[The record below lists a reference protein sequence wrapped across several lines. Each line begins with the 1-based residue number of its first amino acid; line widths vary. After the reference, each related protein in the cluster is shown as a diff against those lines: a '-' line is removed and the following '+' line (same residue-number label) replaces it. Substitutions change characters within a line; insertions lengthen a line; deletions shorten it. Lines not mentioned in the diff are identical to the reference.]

1 MTDGPDDKDK
11 TAAEPSAD
19 GAAAKP
25 ASEPAKADVPK
36 AGAKPAPKPEAK
48 PEAKPVAKASPKSET
63 KPAAPDEPAVP
74 SAPPWWRT
82 LRADPP
88 AHVRTLLGVGF
99 IALIFLLWW
108 FVTRGKEINIYFD
121 GRRGEVLLQLKA
133 STHRIV
139 SASKIP
145 SPGEVFGSF
154 GTLLDRE
161 LGHNLSDTLQRVF
174 SGVALAAIV
183 GVFAG
188 IVAASHRGVNAA
200 IAPLVIFL
208 RSVPMGALIPLTM
221 LLFGDGE
228 GQKTKFIFLAIVGFV
243 FSDTVKAM
251 SIVPERYV
259 ETAQTLGASRFQIIR
274 KVLVP
279 LAIPDIV
286 TSLRFQFGLALGYI
300 MLAEEVNAEFGIG
313 KLIMGSQRV
322 GPYEHMYLLLFIIAA
337 IAFTIDLVL
346 RTLQRGI
353 FPWRRDL

>member
-1 MTDGPDDKDK
+1 MTSK
-11 TAAEPSAD
+11 TKAKPPEQV
-19 GAAAKP
+19 AAKP
-25 ASEPAKADVPK
+25 EPAQGPVLPK
-36 AGAKPAPKPEAK
+36 
-48 PEAKPVAKASPKSET
+48 
-63 KPAAPDEPAVP
+63 
-74 SAPPWWRT
+74 APPWWKT

-88 AHVRTLLGVGF
+88 AHTRTLLGLGF
-99 IALIFLLWW
+99 ISLILLLWW
-108 FVTRGKEINIYFD
+108 FVTRGDEINVYFD
-121 GRRGEVLLQLKA
+121 GRRGELLLSLKA
-133 STHRIV
+133 STARIV

-145 SPGEVFGSF
+145 SPGDVFGSF
-154 GTLLDRE
+154 GSLLDRE
-161 LGHNLSDTLQRVF
+161 LGRNLGDTLQRVL

-183 GVFAG
+183 GVSAG

-243 FSDTVKAM
+243 FSDTVKAI

-300 MLAEEVNAEFGIG
+300 MLAEEINAEYGIG

-322 GPYEHMYLLLFIIAA
+322 GPYEHMYLLLFVIAL